1 MPIGSR
7 GLGWPLIT
15 CLAAVSWPAAP
26 LSAQETQPQEP
37 DRSWSG
43 EVEGSVWILSDEP
56 DFILLQAYADRGPL
70 HLEGRY
76 NYEDLRTASL
86 WVGWTWSASGKISF
100 LVTPALGAVFG
111 NTSGLAPGLEIDVVI
126 GPVEWYGES
135 EYVFDFDSAESDFFY
150 MWSELSVAPVD
161 WFTVGLAVQRTRVV
175 DTPREVRRGVF
186 VGVYLA
192 PIGLTGYLMDPDHDE
207 RIGVVQLEYHF

>member
-1 MPIGSR
+1 MPICLR
-7 GLGWPLIT
+7 EGLAVA
-15 CLAAVSWPAAP
+15 CLVAVSWMVTP
-26 LSAQETQPQEP
+26 LAAQEARPQEP

-43 EVEGSVWILSDEP
+43 EVEGSVWILSDDP

-86 WVGWTWSASGKISF
+86 WVGWTWGASGKISF
-100 LVTPALGAVFG
+100 SVTPMLGAVFG
-111 NTSGLAPGLEIDVVI
+111 NTGGLAPGLEIAVVI

-150 MWSELSVAPVD
+150 MWSELTVSPVD
-161 WFTVGLAVQRTRVV
+161 WLRAGVAVQRTRVV
-175 DTPREVRRGVF
+175 DTPREVQRGVLL
-186 VGVYLA
+186 GASLG
-192 PIGLTGYLMDPDHDE
+192 PIGLTGYLMNPDGDE
-207 RIGVVQLEYHF
+207 LFGVVQLDYSF